1 MKILLN
7 ILSILLFIPLV
18 TSAQISHRFHET
30 FAGGNAE
37 GWVFTALDANIY
49 VQNGKLHVNSS
60 SDDFIYIIPPIGAV
74 KDDFSFKVIGG
85 ENGEVGSGG
94 FGRAGFNS
102 ILAILVTDDSV
113 HVIYSENFI
122 SYTEPNLTWLYG
134 QPHNGGINSLQ
145 LDAKKSGNNLI
156 IDAYINNSL
165 IYNGTLINVIDD
177 LLYGQMV
184 IGIESES
191 APIAFSLDEIDIR
204 FNPAINPPGMLNE
217 QFNTP
222 TVPWFKFVDLDYA
235 AQSITI
241 GGGRLNFNLIAPY
254 ETSLLIIPPVGAVS
268 DFPFEVVAGGEGNH
282 DVPFTIGRF
291 FNYKNYVAVWFED
304 SIYIGYGKN
313 SIDPVV
319 VNTAPYSYVSLL
331 KVQFEVTESVPV
343 LTLKVWINDLL
354 TVTGTVPNADSRLAV
369 GQLVAGFD
377 AGTIFDAYIDYA
389 LINYTQFIT
398 NIDDEVNTNHLDFR
412 LEQNYPNPF
421 NPVTNINFYISS
433 NQFVSLKVYD
443 LLGREAADL
452 VNEEKSAGSYEVIF
466 DGSSLSSGVYLYRL
480 QTSDYN
486 VTKKMMLIR

>member
-1 MKILLN
+1 MKLLLSM
-7 ILSILLFIPLV
+7 LSILLFIPVV
-18 TSAQISHRFHET
+18 TNAQTSHRFHET
-30 FAGGNAE
+30 FVGGNAE
-37 GWVFTALDANIY
+37 GWAFTAMDANIY

-60 SDDFIYIIPPIGAV
+60 SDDFIYIIPPIGAT

-102 ILAILVTDDSV
+102 ILAILVTEDSV
-113 HVIYSENFI
+113 HVIYSEDFI

-165 IYNGTLINVIDD
+165 IYNGTLTNVVDD
-177 LLYGQMV
+177 LLYGQMI
-184 IGIESES
+184 IGIESEND
-191 APIAFSLDEIDIR
+191 PITFSVDEIDIR
-204 FNPAINPPGMLNE
+204 FNPAINPPGVLNE

-222 TVPWFKFVDLDYA
+222 TVPWFKFGDLEYA

-241 GGGRLNFNLIAPY
+241 SGGRLKFNLIAPY

-268 DFPFEVVAGGEGNH
+268 DFSFEVVAGGEGNH

-291 FNYKNYVAVWFED
+291 FDYKNYVAVWFED
-304 SIYIGYGKN
+304 SVYIGYGKN
-313 SIDPVV
+313 SVDPVI
-319 VNTAPYSYVSLL
+319 VNSAPYSYVSPL
-331 KVQFEVTESVPV
+331 KVKFEVTGSVPV
-343 LTLKVWINDLL
+343 LTLKLWINDQL
-354 TVTGTVPNADSRLAV
+354 TVTGTVPDADSRLAV

-389 LINYTQFIT
+389 VINYTQFIT
-398 NIDDEVNTNHLDFR
+398 DVDEKDIPGNFSYR

-421 NPVTNINFYISS
+421 NPVTNIKFSLSS
-433 NQFVSLKVYD
+433 MQHVSLKVYD
-443 LLGREAADL
+443 LLGREVAVL
-452 VNEEKSAGSYEVIF
+452 VNGEKPSGNHEVTF
-466 DGSSLSSGVYLYRL
+466 NGYSLTSGVYLYRL
-480 QTSDYN
+480 QTEAYSE
-486 VTKKMMLIR
+486 TKKMMLLK